1 LRACPSETK
10 FGVGFLVSG
19 HGICAFAPS
28 REKNKKHMRIIYLF
42 LVLLSTADFSAQ
54 SDIDK
59 DRESLQVKAL
69 YDEVLTN
76 GQCYNWLEHLCAYAG
91 PRLSGS
97 PAAAAAVEYTRQM
110 LDTLGL
116 DSVWLQPCV
125 VPRWVRGEKEQAR
138 IVSSAMIGTQE
149 LRVVAL
155 GNSIGTGPDGLT
167 AEVVEVQSIEQLQDM
182 EDADVQ
188 GKIVFYNRAMDVTL
202 RNTFHAYG
210 RAVDQRGAGP
220 VEAAKKGAV
229 AAIVRSM
236 TTELDDIPH
245 TGATRISP
253 DGFNIPSVAVST
265 NDAEILSRV
274 LKQEAVSVHI
284 RTMCKMLA
292 PVISYNVIGQ
302 INGSERPDEIILVG
316 GHLDA
321 WDLGQGAHD
330 DGAGCVQSMEVLRAL
345 KASGYIP
352 RRTLRCVLFMNEENG
367 LVGSKTYAAISNEN
381 GEFHVAAIESDAG
394 GFNPRGFTCSAIKD
408 RQEKYL
414 ASIASWWDV
423 MDGNDLYL
431 QPGGSGADINALK
444 SQGGILFGLRPDS
457 QRYFDYHHTAA
468 DRIEAVNARELKM
481 GAAAMTSL
489 VYMLDKF
496 IERVN

>member
-1 LRACPSETK
+1 
-10 FGVGFLVSG
+10 
-19 HGICAFAPS
+19 
-28 REKNKKHMRIIYLF
+28 MRLTLF
-42 LVLLSTADFSAQ
+42 LIILLSTINLTAQ
-54 SDIDK
+54 RIIDK
-59 DRESLQVKAL
+59 DRESLKVKAI
-69 YDEVLTN
+69 YDEVLAN
-76 GQCYNWLEHLCAYAG
+76 GQCYMWLEYLCEYAG

-97 PAAAAAVEYTRQM
+97 PAAAAAVEFTRQM

-116 DSVWLQPCV
+116 DSVWLQPCI
-125 VPRWVRGEKEQAR
+125 VPRWVRGDKEQAR
-138 IVSSAMIGTQE
+138 IVNSGIIGTQE

-155 GNSIGTGPDGLT
+155 GNSIGTGPNGVT
-167 AEVVEVQSIEQLQDM
+167 AEVVEVQSIEELQNMADV
-182 EDADVQ
+182 DVQ
-188 GKIVFYNRAMDVTL
+188 GKIVFYNRPMDVTL
-202 RNTFHAYG
+202 HSTFHAYG
-210 RAVDQRGAGP
+210 RAVDQRGPGP

-245 TGATRISP
+245 TGATQISP
-253 DGFNIPSVAVST
+253 DGYNIPSVAVST

-274 LKQEAVSVHI
+274 LKQEKVSVHI
-284 RTMCKMLA
+284 RTTCKMLA
-292 PVISYNVIGQ
+292 PVTSYNVIGQ
-302 INGSERPDEIILVG
+302 ITGSELPDEIILVG
-316 GHLDA
+316 GHLDS

-345 KASGYIP
+345 KATGYIP

-367 LVGSKTYAAISNEN
+367 LVGGTTYAGISNSL

-394 GFNPRGFTCSAIKD
+394 GFIPRGFTCSATQGL
-408 RQEKYL
+408 QEQYVE
-414 ASIASWWDV
+414 SIASWWDV

-431 QPGGSGADINALK
+431 QPGGSGADINPLK
-444 SQGGILFGLRPDS
+444 SQGGILFGLRPDT

-468 DRIEAVNARELKM
+468 DRIETVNARELKM

-489 VYMLDKF
+489 VYMLDQF

>member
-1 LRACPSETK
+1 
-10 FGVGFLVSG
+10 
-19 HGICAFAPS
+19 
-28 REKNKKHMRIIYLF
+28 MRI
-42 LVLLSTADFSAQ
+42 VLLLFSILISIESYAQ
-54 SDIDK
+54 SVVDK
-59 DRESLQVKAL
+59 DHESLQIKAI

-76 GQCYNWLEHLCAYAG
+76 GQCYKWLEYLCEFAG

-97 PAAAAAVEYTRQM
+97 PSAAAAVEYTRQI

-125 VPRWVRGEKEQAR
+125 VPHWVRGEKEQAR
-138 IVSSAMIGTQE
+138 IVNSKMIGTQE

-155 GNSIGTGPDGLT
+155 GNSIGTGPNGVT
-167 AEVVEVQSIEQLQDM
+167 AEVVEVKSIEELQNM
-182 EDADVQ
+182 SDADVK
-188 GKIVFYNRAMDVTL
+188 GKIVFYNRPMDVTL
-202 RNTFHAYG
+202 PNTFHAYG

-236 TTELDDIPH
+236 TTGLDDVPH
-245 TGATRISP
+245 TGATRVDP
-253 DGFNIPSVAVST
+253 DGHNIPSVAVST

-274 LKQEAVSVHI
+274 LRNETVSVHI
-284 RTMCKMLA
+284 RTTCKMLA
-292 PVISYNVIGQ
+292 PVTSYNVIGQ
-302 INGSERPDEIILVG
+302 IKGSERPDEIILIG

-345 KASGYIP
+345 KATDYKP
-352 RRTLRCVLFMNEENG
+352 RRTIRCVLFMNEENG
-367 LVGSKTYAAISNEN
+367 LAGATTYARISNER
-381 GEFHVAAIESDAG
+381 GEFHLAAIESDAG
-394 GFNPRGFTCSAIKD
+394 GFIPRGFTCSAIQGL
-408 RQEKYL
+408 QEQYL
-414 ASIASWWDV
+414 KSIASWWDV
-423 MDGNDLYL
+423 MAGNDLYL

-444 SQGGILFGLRPDS
+444 SQGGILFGLRPDT
-457 QRYFDYHHTAA
+457 QRYFDYHHTAD
-468 DRIEAVNARELKM
+468 DRIEMVNARELKM

>member
-1 LRACPSETK
+1 MTK
-10 FGVGFLVSG
+10 RSTGLYVCFL
-19 HGICAFAPS
+19 AF
-28 REKNKKHMRIIYLF
+28 
-42 LVLLSTADFSAQ
+42 VLLISSPISAQ
-54 SDIDK
+54 NDVDI

-76 GQCYNWLEHLCAYAG
+76 GQCYNWLKYLCENAG

-97 PAAAAAVEYTRQM
+97 PAAAAAVEYTRQI

-138 IVSSAMIGTQE
+138 IVNSSMIGTQE

-155 GNSIGTGPDGLT
+155 GNSIGTGPNGLV
-167 AEVVEVQSIEQLQDM
+167 AEVIEVFSIEELQDM
-182 EDADVQ
+182 PTGDIE
-188 GKIVFYNRAMDVTL
+188 GKIVFYNRPMDVTL
-202 RNTFHAYG
+202 HNTFHAYG

-220 VEAAKKGAV
+220 IEAAKKGAI
-229 AAIVRSM
+229 ATIVRSM

-245 TGATRISP
+245 TGATQISP
-253 DGFNIPSVAVST
+253 DGYNIPAVAVST

-274 LKQEAVSVHI
+274 LKQEAVSVFI
-284 RTMCKMLA
+284 RTTCRMLA
-292 PVISYNVIGQ
+292 PVTSYNVIGQ
-302 INGSERPDEIILVG
+302 INGSDRADEIILVG

-345 KASGYIP
+345 KASGYSP
-352 RRTLRCVLFMNEENG
+352 RRTIRCVLFMNEENG
-367 LVGSKTYAAISNEN
+367 LVGARTYAAISNDES
-381 GEFHVAAIESDAG
+381 EFHVAAIESDAG
-394 GFNPRGFTCSAIKD
+394 GFIPRGFSFSAMKGLQEQYIK
-408 RQEKYL
+408 
-414 ASIASWWDV
+414 SIAAWWDV
-423 MDGNDLYL
+423 LGGNDLYL
-431 QPGGSGADINALK
+431 QPGGSGADINPLK
-444 SQGGILFGLRPDS
+444 SQGGILFGLRPDT

-468 DRIEAVNARELKM
+468 DRIETVNARELKM

-489 VYMLDKF
+489 VYMLDQY